1 MWWASPGSSSR
12 KQRTMVH
19 ENSLLQLN
27 SSWLCQTSCWKLG
40 EAPPPFRGK
49 VKDTRGKVSKDRQ
62 RLFVK
67 TGPKMI
73 QNVTIMTRCQSALD
87 APSLLLRQSA
97 CPPSWFCS
105 RVILA
110 FHEVQNGNSE
120 IHMNWLIWRFSAK
133 FGEISAVPYIK
144 GSFYSVLLPQLEKQL
159 AETERVKDRT
169 IWFVYDRSEVSLY
182 ILEMMLSDNHAKG
195 LPWNFLNL
203 CVPRCFEVPCE
214 RTWKP
219 NWRQGR
225 SMGPRSATSKNH
237 PSEGNNPYKDFK
249 NFKEWTVAQGL
260 W

>member
-1 MWWASPGSSSR
+1 MWRASPGSSSR
-12 KQRTMVH
+12 KQRTMVR

-40 EAPPPFRGK
+40 EAPPPFFEGRSKTQG
-49 VKDTRGKVSKDRQ
+49 GKVSKDRQ

-87 APSLLLRQSA
+87 APSLLSSA
-97 CPPSWFCS
+97 TISMSPLLSESWFCS

-120 IHMNWLIWRFSAK
+120 IHMNCLFWGFSAK

-169 IWFVYDRSEVSLY
+169 IWFVYDRFSL
-182 ILEMMLSDNHAKG
+182 SS
-195 LPWNFLNL
+195 
-203 CVPRCFEVPCE
+203 VR
-214 RTWKP
+214 
-219 NWRQGR
+219 
-225 SMGPRSATSKNH
+225 
-237 PSEGNNPYKDFK
+237 
-249 NFKEWTVAQGL
+249 
-260 W
+260 